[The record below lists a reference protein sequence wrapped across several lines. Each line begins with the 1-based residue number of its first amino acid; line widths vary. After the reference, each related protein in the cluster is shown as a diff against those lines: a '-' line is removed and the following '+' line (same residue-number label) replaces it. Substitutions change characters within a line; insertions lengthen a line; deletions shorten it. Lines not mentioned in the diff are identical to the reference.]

1 MSPATVVRFTEAL
14 NADLV
19 LDPDDRSTRT
29 LEPHQIRLKTLYS
42 GISAGTELT
51 AYRGSNPYLSKRWNE
66 STRLFESNADT
77 KPNFTFPIDGW
88 GYEEVGRVIEVGADV
103 ETPAIGDVIYGAW
116 GHRSHHVCRAA
127 WAADRILPEGVDPI
141 NGIFSQ
147 IGAIALNAVLD
158 ADVHVGEDV
167 AVFGQGVPG
176 LLAAQLARVNGG
188 DVIAVDGIAGR
199 LELAAKLG
207 ARHTIDFTQTPAA
220 EKIKELTDQRGAD
233 VSIEITGFASALNEA
248 VRATAYNS
256 RVVASGFFQG
266 GADALFL
273 GEEFHHN
280 RIELRCSQI
289 SGVSRDLDHRWSELR
304 LAQTFMRMCAE
315 GRVDAEA
322 LISHR
327 LPATEAGEAFNL
339 LHERPQEC
347 VQVVLDFTE
356 EAA

>member
-1 MSPATVVRFTEAL
+1 MPSTVVRFVEAL

-19 LDPDDRSTRT
+19 ADPDDRETRP
-29 LEPHQIRLKTLYS
+29 LEPHQVRLQTLYS

-66 STRLFESNADT
+66 ETRLFESGDGT
-77 KPNFTFPIDGW
+77 KPNFTYPIDGW
-88 GYEEVGRVIEVGADV
+88 GYEEVGRVIEVGSEV
-103 ETPAIGDVIYGAW
+103 EAPQVGDVVYGTW

-127 WAADRILPEGVDPI
+127 WAADRILPDGVDPVV
-141 NGIFSQ
+141 GIFSQ
-147 IGAIALNAVLD
+147 IGGIALNAVLD
-158 ADVHVGEDV
+158 ADIHVGEDV

-176 LLAAQLARVNGG
+176 LLTAQLARVNGG
-188 DVIAVDGIAGR
+188 DVIAVDGIPAR
-199 LELAAKLG
+199 LELAARLG
-207 ARHTIDFTQTPAA
+207 ARHTIDFTKEPAA
-220 EKIKELTDQRGAD
+220 EKIKQLTGQRGAD

-266 GADALFL
+266 GAEQLFL

-289 SGVSRDLDHRWSELR
+289 SGVARSLDHRWNELR
-304 LAQTFMRMCAE
+304 LIQTFIRMCAE

-322 LISHR
+322 LVSHR
-327 LPATEAGEAFNL
+327 IPAAEAGAAFDL
-339 LHERPQEC
+339 LHARPQEA

-356 EAA
+356 GAA